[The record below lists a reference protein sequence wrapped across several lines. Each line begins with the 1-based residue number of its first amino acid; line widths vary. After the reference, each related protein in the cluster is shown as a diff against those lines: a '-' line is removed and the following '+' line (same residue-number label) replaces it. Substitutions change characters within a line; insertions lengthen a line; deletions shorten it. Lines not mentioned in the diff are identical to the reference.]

1 MGAELRHRLQL
12 LLNMPVST
20 LCRFPG
26 GRTCTLILMIA
37 APFLPGRATAQETG
51 TTESTEGSTGAA
63 IGGAV
68 LGAYSGTVLATM
80 GSLIPCT
87 RTYEGPACVRPAAI
101 AGGLIAGISGA
112 SLGAADGGRV
122 EDYFVA
128 GVIGAGVGGAA
139 LLALQPFLERWSWA
153 DVGAGALVGGAIAA
167 SGRGAAIG
175 FGAGAV
181 VGVAA
186 WQLIPAM
193 KLPDAAAVTL
203 FGLAAGGIG
212 GWVFRALDAH
222 DSGNGSAPAVL
233 SFTVRTN

>member
-1 MGAELRHRLQL
+1 MGPELRHRIQL
-12 LLNMPVST
+12 LLSVPMEFPALRT
-20 LCRFPG
+20 ICRCVALLVAIGPALF
-26 GRTCTLILMIA
+26 A
-37 APFLPGRATAQETG
+37 SAATAQETG
-51 TTESTEGSTGAA
+51 SGESTEGSTGAA

-68 LGAYSGTVLATM
+68 LGAYSGTVLATI

-112 SLGAADGGRV
+112 SLGAADADRV

-128 GVIGAGVGGAA
+128 GIIGAGVGGAA
-139 LLALQPFLERWSWA
+139 LLAVQPFLERWSWA
-153 DVGAGALVGGAIAA
+153 DVGAGALVGGAIAS
-167 SGRGAAIG
+167 SGTGAAIG
-175 FGAGAV
+175 FGAGAI
-181 VGVAA
+181 VGVAT
-186 WQLIPAM
+186 WQLIPSM

-222 DSGNGSAPAVL
+222 DSGDGSEPAVL
-233 SFTVRTN
+233 SFTIRTN

>member
-1 MGAELRHRLQL
+1 
-12 LLNMPVST
+12 
-20 LCRFPG
+20 
-26 GRTCTLILMIA
+26 MIA
-37 APFLPGRATAQETG
+37 TLFFPSRAAAQQNVSS
-51 TTESTEGSTGAA
+51 ESTEGSTGAVV
-63 IGGAV
+63 GGAA
-68 LGAYSGTVLATM
+68 LGMYSGTVLATV

-112 SLGAADGGRV
+112 SLGAADAERV

-139 LLALQPFLERWSWA
+139 LLAVQPFLERWSWA

-167 SGRGAAIG
+167 SGTGAAIG
-175 FGAGAV
+175 FGAGAIA
-181 VGVAA
+181 GLAT

-212 GWVFRALDAH
+212 GWVFRAIDAH
-222 DSGNGSAPAVL
+222 DGAEDAESALL
-233 SFTVRTN
+233 SFTIRTN

>member
-1 MGAELRHRLQL
+1 LSPR
-12 LLNMPVST
+12 
-20 LCRFPG
+20 CR
-26 GRTCTLILMIA
+26 I
-37 APFLPGRATAQETG
+37 PGRLWSAALVLLAFAVQAGLPALVAGQETPA
-51 TTESTEGSTGAA
+51 GSDADGSAWAAVGGAA
-63 IGGAV
+63 
-68 LGAYSGTVLATM
+68 LGAYSGTVLGTV

-101 AGGLIAGISGA
+101 AGGLIGGISGA
-112 SLGAADGGRV
+112 SLGAADAGRV

-128 GVIGAGVGGAA
+128 GAIGATVGAA
-139 LLALQPFLERWSWA
+139 AMLAIQPLLERWSWA
-153 DVGAGALVGGAIAA
+153 DVGAGALVGGAVA
-167 SGRGAAIG
+167 SSGTGAAIG

-181 VGVAA
+181 IGVAA

-222 DSGNGSAPAVL
+222 DTGDGGEPAVL
-233 SFTVRTN
+233 SFTIRTN

>member
-1 MGAELRHRLQL
+1 M
-12 LLNMPVST
+12 
-20 LCRFPG
+20 RFLS
-26 GRTCTLILMIA
+26 GRTSGRRGAILFAI
-37 APFLPGRATAQETG
+37 ATASITSGAAAQEAG
-51 TTESTEGSTGAA
+51 RSEATEGSTGAA

-68 LGAYSGTVLATM
+68 LGAYSGTVLATL
-80 GSLIPCT
+80 GSLTPCT

-112 SLGAADGGRV
+112 SLGAADADRV

-139 LLALQPFLERWSWA
+139 LLAVQPFLERWSWA

-167 SGRGAAIG
+167 SGPGAAIG
-175 FGAGAV
+175 FGAGAI
-181 VGVAA
+181 VGVAT
-186 WQLIPAM
+186 WQLIPSM

-203 FGLAAGGIG
+203 FGLAAGGLG

-222 DSGNGSAPAVL
+222 DSGDGTEPAVL
-233 SFTVRTN
+233 SFTIRTN

>member
-1 MGAELRHRLQL
+1 MGPEPRHRLQL
-12 LLNMPVST
+12 LLNALVNERSARRSGCIRLTP
-20 LCRFPG
+20 L
-26 GRTCTLILMIA
+26 LIAVVLVPA
-37 APFLPGRATAQETG
+37 AATAQETAG
-51 TTESTEGSTGAA
+51 GESTEGSTGAA

-112 SLGAADGGRV
+112 SLGAADAGRV

-167 SGRGAAIG
+167 SGTGAAIG

-181 VGVAA
+181 IGVAT
-186 WQLIPAM
+186 WQLVPAM

-212 GWVFRALDAH
+212 GWVLRALDAH
-222 DSGNGSAPAVL
+222 DSGNGSEPAVL
-233 SFTVRTN
+233 SFTIRTN

>member
-1 MGAELRHRLQL
+1 MKLPTGRRIGRGGAML
-12 LLNMPVST
+12 VA
-20 LCRFPG
+20 
-26 GRTCTLILMIA
+26 IA
-37 APFLPGRATAQETG
+37 TAFVTSGATAQETG
-51 TTESTEGSTGAA
+51 SGESTEGSTGAA

-68 LGAYSGTVLATM
+68 LGAYSGTVLATL
-80 GSLIPCT
+80 GSLTPCT

-112 SLGAADGGRV
+112 SLGAADADRV

-139 LLALQPFLERWSWA
+139 LLAVQPFLERWSWA
-153 DVGAGALVGGAIAA
+153 DVGAGALMGGAIAA
-167 SGRGAAIG
+167 SGPGAAIG

-181 VGVAA
+181 VGVAT
-186 WQLIPAM
+186 WQLIPSM

-203 FGLAAGGIG
+203 FGLAAGGLG

-222 DSGNGSAPAVL
+222 DNDSGTEPAVL
-233 SFTVRTN
+233 SFTIRTN